1 MGKYNYV
8 LLICCISLILALM
21 LGGCGDNVKSI
32 STSKPTEQ
40 AQATPTDEPATKVE
54 QTVTPRPTPNFRK
67 ELPVLATVKDLI
79 PRYEGY
85 WHSAPDYS
93 NGILEF
99 YTFSWTEYIGGYYM
113 KNDRNKNHQF
123 DASECRI
130 DRNNDILYFASW
142 FAEYPNY
149 TIQYIAEDSATNGPA
164 LIINDKKFWKLDRS
178 DSKQGDSTLSGG
190 AGSAIP
196 KEGMENLESI
206 KGSYSKGN
214 EGKQGKLEILG
225 ASPIGIKF
233 EIQIE
238 DNVKLQGSAE
248 FVEGTD
254 RKNATDY
261 FKKAIYE
268 NGRIVFEKLD
278 NGNIKIRYPDKPDYT
293 GEWLKK

>member
-1 MGKYNYV
+1 M
-8 LLICCISLILALM
+8 
-21 LGGCGDNVKSI
+21 
-32 STSKPTEQ
+32 
-40 AQATPTDEPATKVE
+40 
-54 QTVTPRPTPNFRK
+54 
-67 ELPVLATVKDLI
+67 LATVKDLI
-79 PRYEGY
+79 LRYEGY

-142 FAEYPNY
+142 FAEYPNF